1 MTEKTNGN
9 REAWK
14 GIQDNCDRADK
25 ALERI
30 VCRYPYMKDNGDWN
44 EVAAL
49 INGIRMMSF
58 ELEPNEEKPSTA
70 ATEDGQTGKDM
81 SEDYPSLF

>member
-1 MTEKTNGN
+1 MKNYDHG
-9 REAWK
+9 
-14 GIQDNCDRADK
+14 ADWHD
-25 ALERI
+25 L
-30 VCRYPYMKDNGDWN
+30 
-44 EVAAL
+44 AAL